1 MKQYTQSELQKMYM
15 EPSEGLKDRIHQEIS
30 SLPIREQEEK
40 IVKKKLSFSFVS
52 AIAILLLLAAVAY
65 AATEV
70 YHRIS
75 VNWKGETIEEEEPLP
90 EITTAPPEIMTEV
103 ELSLMANDLLHH
115 SVMEEEYGM
124 VSYTTSYGTSGTS
137 KPISKTYN
145 SWDEFQDAIAN
156 ADSLTMPACAPD
168 EYEFESATLWFGCRK
183 GGEYKLI
190 EEHQDGIM
198 TVERY
203 KVDDSDLVITGY
215 EITYRASD
223 EAYHYIGV
231 SSSLDEKTVGEDL
244 FGVNEEE
251 SATVITI
258 PGMDDAILISSS
270 NEIKMSRLVMQRELS
285 NPVECEP
292 EPRFSKAP
300 GPIDS
305 TIYIKER
312 IHVFAPMLDAEDIQK
327 MFTPE

>member
-1 MKQYTQSELQKMYM
+1 MKNEKLRECLDDALS
-15 EPSEGLKDRIHQEIS
+15 GIQENPW
-30 SLPIREQEEK
+30 LYQQVLNRAEKEEET
-40 IVKKKLSFSFVS
+40 VKKKLSFSFVS
-52 AIAILLLLAAVAY
+52 VVAILLILGAAAY

-75 VNWKGETIEEEEPLP
+75 VNWKGETVEEEEPWP
-90 EITTAPPEIMTEV
+90 GVTTAPPEIMTEA
-103 ELSLMANDLLHH
+103 ELSIMANDLLHH
-115 SVMEEEYGM
+115 SVAEEEYGR
-124 VSYTTSYGTSGTS
+124 VSYTTSYGTPGIS

-145 SWDEFQDAIAN
+145 SWDEFQDAMVK
-156 ADSLTMPACAPD
+156 ADPLTLPAWVPD
-168 EYEFESATLWFGCRK
+168 GYEFESATLWFGCRK
-183 GGEYKLI
+183 DGEYKLI

-215 EITYRASD
+215 DITYRESD

-231 SSSLDEKTVGEDL
+231 SSRLEEETIGEGL

-251 SATVITI
+251 SATVVTI

-270 NEIKMSRLVMQRELS
+270 NEIKMSRLVMRRELNS
-285 NPVECEP
+285 TVECEP
-292 EPRFSKAP
+292 EPAYTKAP
-300 GPIDS
+300 GAIDS

-312 IHVFAPMLDAEDIQK
+312 ISVFAPMLDAEDLQK
-327 MFTPE
+327 MFASE